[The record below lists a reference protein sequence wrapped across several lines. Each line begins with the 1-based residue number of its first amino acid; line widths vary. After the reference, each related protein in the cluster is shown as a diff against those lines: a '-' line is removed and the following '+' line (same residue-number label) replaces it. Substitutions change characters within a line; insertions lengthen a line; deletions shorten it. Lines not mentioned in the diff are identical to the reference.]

1 MSALRIPVLGII
13 LLFTVQISAKEMIYE
28 KLDQLFYD
36 QVKKLES
43 GNLEERIQAADYLRF
58 VSSKLAVRPLLKAL
72 KGNVN
77 VPKAEENSPTLKFTI
92 AQALGVMESDIA
104 GPGMIEEFKK
114 IAATIQE
121 SDNPTYSSPE
131 GYNLVIAGGEL
142 IRNIGLLPYTKENQE
157 AIVNALNHQN
167 YYIRASAADGL
178 KNLNRKENLS
188 QLNSAIDKE
197 KNPFAKVAI
206 LNAIVFINR
215 IANQKFYDLC
225 AFLKDESPLVRYRT
239 SMAVG
244 EVDLKAGEYSL
255 REALLVEHDQLVR
268 EQIKKDLASV
278 TGFKMPASSPIIFKE

>member
-1 MSALRIPVLGII
+1 MSTVRILVLGII
-13 LLFTVQISAKEMIYE
+13 LSLTTQISAKEQIYE

-43 GNLEERIQAADYLRF
+43 GNLEERIQAADYLKF

-77 VPKAEENSPTLKFTI
+77 VPKSEENSPTLKFTI
-92 AQALGVMESDIA
+92 AQALGAMESDIA
-104 GPGMIEEFKK
+104 GPGMLEEFKK
-114 IAATIQE
+114 ISATVQE
-121 SDNPTYSSPE
+121 GDYPSFSSPE
-131 GYNLVIAGGEL
+131 GYNLVIAAGEI
-142 IRNIGLLPYTKENQE
+142 IRNVGLLPYTKENQE
-157 AIVNALNHQN
+157 AIVNALNHPN
-167 YYIRASAADGL
+167 FYVRASAADGL
-178 KNLNRKENLS
+178 KNLNRKDVLS

-215 IANQKFYDLC
+215 IANQKFYDMC

-239 SMAVG
+239 SIAVG

-255 REALLVEHDQLVR
+255 REALLVEHDKMVR

-278 TGFKMPASSPIIFKE
+278 TGFKMPANLPLFLKD

>member
-1 MSALRIPVLGII
+1 MSTVRILVLGII
-13 LLFTVQISAKEMIYE
+13 LSLTAQLSAKEQIYE

-72 KGNVN
+72 KGNPN
-77 VPKAEENSPTLKFTI
+77 VPKSEENSPTLKFTI
-92 AQALGVMESDIA
+92 AQALGAMESDVA
-104 GPGMIEEFKK
+104 GPGMLEEFKK
-114 IAATIQE
+114 ISAVVQE
-121 SDNPTYSSPE
+121 GDYPSFSSPE
-131 GYNLVIAGGEL
+131 GYNTVIAAGEI
-142 IRNIGLLPYTKENQE
+142 IRNVGLLPYTKENQE
-157 AIVNALNHQN
+157 AIVNALNHPN
-167 YYIRASAADGL
+167 FYVRASAADGL
-178 KNLNRKENLS
+178 KNLNRKDVLS

-215 IANQKFYDLC
+215 IANQKFYDMC
-225 AFLKDESPLVRYRT
+225 AFLKDESPLVRYRA
-239 SMAVG
+239 SIAVG

-255 REALLVEHDQLVR
+255 REALLIEHDKMVR

-278 TGFKMPASSPIIFKE
+278 TGFKMPANTLLFSD